1 MTPKA
6 VYFNIDGD
14 LGYEHAL
21 LEEWGV
27 ADRLELA
34 EVKTADNA
42 ADTFVAAAQDA
53 DGAVVEYFEVTRE
66 VLERLPRLKVVSL
79 QAIGVSNVDLAAASD
94 HGVAVTNTP
103 GFCSE
108 DVALHTVGMLID
120 LVRKISFL
128 DRSVRAGHWDPLL
141 GPMPQRLSGRTIG
154 LVYFGSIP
162 RLMVPMLK
170 AIGLRVVVFAP
181 TKTAEYLAEYG
192 VEKVDTLD
200 ELLRAS
206 DVVSLHTPLT
216 PQTHHL
222 IGARELELMKPT
234 GYLINT
240 ARGAVVDEPA
250 LVAALRTGGIA
261 GAAVDV
267 IEDEDAEQSDLFGL
281 ENVVVTPHAAFVSEQ
296 SLADGRRIALS
307 QLVQRLVDGR
317 TPDNQ
322 VNTLDAAATPKVG

>member
-27 ADRLELA
+27 ADRLELV

-250 LVAALRTGGIA
+250 LVAALRTGEIA

>member
-27 ADRLELA
+27 ADRLELV

>member
-27 ADRLELA
+27 ADRLELV

-42 ADTFVAAAQDA
+42 ADTFVAAAQDV

>member
-27 ADRLELA
+27 ADRLELV

-162 RLMVPMLK
+162 TLMVPMLK